1 MDTPAMVFDD
11 SEVLQSQLPAIVLLQ
26 KLGWTYLPANEATVQ
41 RGGRTSAVL
50 LDGIL
55 RQQLAHINQITFK
68 GKQRAFSAGSIARAI
83 QKIKD
88 ISLIGGTIIAA
99 QEAYDLLTLG
109 ESFEE
114 TIDGETKAFTLRYID
129 WKEPRNN
136 VFHVTAEFVM
146 PRAGSRDTY
155 RPDLVLFVNGIPLA
169 VIECKAR
176 NIAVA
181 EAIRDV
187 IEYQKRDGIPE
198 LFKSV
203 QIVAAINGQ
212 QALYGTTGSPQEAW
226 ARWRNDDDAEADL
239 AGLVSRPLTR
249 SQAAAAFTDFAR
261 WRERYETLGPEHR
274 SITDQDRMLHAIL
287 RPEQLL
293 VMARSYIVFDGNEKK
308 IAHYQQVRAVEKA
321 MARLRHVDAEGRR
334 TGGVVAHTQGS
345 GKSLTMVMLAKA
357 IAQEPS
363 IVNERIVIVTDR
375 IDLDKQIRKTFKNT
389 GAEVVRATSG
399 NILREKLEERKSRVI
414 TTVINKF
421 AAAVNHAKPIRDDSG
436 NIFVLVDEG
445 HRSQYGPMKAKVD
458 LAFPRACYVAFTG
471 TPLLKREKNTF
482 AKFGGAIDV
491 YSIRTATDDGSVVPI
506 LYDGRF
512 VEQHVNQDPLDLWF
526 DRYARGFTDTEKADL
541 KKRWSRLD
549 VLPQIDRFVQVVAW
563 DIYEDYWRNWKDT
576 PFKAMLVAPRKETAI
591 QYRDVLNG
599 FVSTETRVGKKVGD
613 DEPEQPIRCEVL
625 ISSPVEREG
634 EDDIDES
641 ANGRVLKFWAEK
653 MAEYGTEEKYNEL
666 VIERFRD
673 GGTID
678 ILIVVSKL
686 LTGFDAPRA
695 RVLYLAKTMKE
706 HSLLQAIARVNRRFE
721 NKDYGIV
728 VDYAA
733 NLGNLDEALTAYTAL
748 EGYDAEDVDG
758 AVIDYGRA
766 FNDLRQSRANL
777 IGLFQGLWDSTH
789 DSEALE
795 RFLAP
800 EDLRNEFYAR
810 LRAFAKALHL
820 AQTSPRFFDEFDRDQ
835 IQDLQS
841 ELTRFVKLRAQ
852 VSLRYQ
858 DRVDFKSIEPQ
869 IRRLLNQ
876 YVDAR
881 EVQKLTPENFNML
894 DDTRRQAV
902 LAELGETGAQADI
915 IASATMKRIEAEL
928 KENDPVLFERF
939 SEMLKRAIDEFRNR
953 TIAAIEYLRRVRAVA
968 QQVEQ
973 RGAAELPPQL
983 RARDTAQAYYR
994 VLREWAGGVGFDD
1007 GDALASL
1014 ALDVDA
1020 AIDRERCVD
1029 WIRKSDVKN
1038 RMYHSI
1044 DDAFYLFCK
1053 EHDLPKNWSDIER
1066 ASHTI
1071 VDTIAAARRA

>member
-1 MDTPAMVFDD
+1 MIDFDD
-11 SEVLQSQLPAIVLLQ
+11 TEVLQSQLTAIVLLQ
-26 KLGWTYLPANEATVQ
+26 KLGWIYLTATNVTAQ
-41 RGGRTSAVL
+41 RGSRTSMAL
-50 LDGIL
+50 LDGVL
-55 RQQLAHINQITFK
+55 RDQLTRLNQITYK
-68 GKQRAFSAGSIARAI
+68 GKQRAFSAGSIAHAI
-83 QKIKD
+83 QKLKD
-88 ISLIGGTIIAA
+88 ISLVGGSIAA
-99 QEAYDLLTLG
+99 SQDAFDLLTLG

-114 TIDGETKAFTLRYID
+114 TIDGETKAFSLHYID

-136 VFHVTAEFVM
+136 VFHVAAEFAVQ
-146 PRAGSRDTY
+146 RAGSRDTH
-155 RPDLVLFVNGIPLA
+155 RPDLVLFVNGIPLV

-176 NIAVA
+176 GIDITEAVK
-181 EAIRDV
+181 DLL
-187 IEYQKRDGIPE
+187 EYQKRDGIPE
-198 LFKSV
+198 LFKTV
-203 QIVAAINGQ
+203 QIVAALNGQ
-212 QALYGTTGSPQEAW
+212 QALYGTTGTPLDLW
-226 ARWRNDDDAEADL
+226 ARWRNDDEAEAGL
-239 AGLVSRPLTR
+239 AGVVSRPLTR
-249 SQAAAAFTDFAR
+249 AQSEALFADFGR
-261 WRERYETLGPEHR
+261 WRERYEALEPER
-274 SITDQDRMLHAIL
+274 RTITDQDRLLYDLL

-293 VMARSYIVFDGNEKK
+293 MMVRRYIVFDGNQKK
-308 IAHYQQVRAVEKA
+308 IARYQQVRAVEKA
-321 MARLRHVDAEGRR
+321 MARLRHVDADGRR

-357 IAQEPS
+357 IAQEPA

-375 IDLDKQIRKTFKNT
+375 VDLDKQIRKTFRNT

-399 NILREKLEERKSRVI
+399 NDLRLKLEERKSRVI

-421 AAAVNHAKPIRDDSG
+421 AAAVNHPKPIRDDSG

-482 AKFGGAIDV
+482 TKFGGSIDV
-491 YSIRTATDDGSVVPI
+491 YSIRTATEDGAVVPI
-506 LYDGRF
+506 LYDGRL
-512 VEQHVNQDPLDLWF
+512 VEQEVNKDPLDLWF
-526 DRYARGFTDTEKADL
+526 ERYARGFTDEEKRDL
-541 KKRWSRLD
+541 KKRWSRMD

-591 QYRDVLNG
+591 QYRDVING
-599 FVSTETRVGKKVGD
+599 FVATETRASKKVGD
-613 DEPEQPIRCEVL
+613 DEQEQPIRCEVL

-634 EDDIDES
+634 DDDIDES
-641 ANGRVLKFWAEK
+641 SSARVLKFWAEK
-653 MAEYGTEEKYNEL
+653 MAEHGTEEHYNEH
-666 VIERFRD
+666 VIEAFVE

-678 ILIVVSKL
+678 ILIVVNKL

-695 RVLYLAKTMKE
+695 TVLYLAKTMKE
-706 HSLLQAIARVNRRFE
+706 HSLLQAIARVNRRYE
-721 NKDYGIV
+721 NKSHGIV

-733 NLGNLDEALTAYTAL
+733 NLGSLDEALTAYTAL
-748 EGYDAEDVDG
+748 EGFDAEDVDG

-766 FNDLRQSRANL
+766 FSELRQARAKL
-777 IGLFQGLWDSTH
+777 IDHFQGLWDATH

-800 EDLRNEFYAR
+800 KNLREEFYDR

-820 AQTSPRFFDEFDRDQ
+820 AQTSPRFFEEFERDQ
-835 IQDLQS
+835 VQDLQS

-858 DRVDFKSIEPQ
+858 DRVNFKEIEPQ

-876 YVDAR
+876 YVDAK

-894 DDTRRQAV
+894 DDVRRMEV
-902 LAELGETGAQADI
+902 LAELGEPGAQADI
-915 IASATMKRIEAEL
+915 IASATKRRIEVELAES
-928 KENDPVLFERF
+928 DPVLFKKFSAMLEEIIARF
-939 SEMLKRAIDEFRNR
+939 RDR
-953 TIAAIEYLRRVRAVA
+953 TIGALEYLKRVRAVA
-968 QQVEQ
+968 QQVEE
-973 RGAAELPPQL
+973 RGTADIPLGL
-983 RARDTAQAYYR
+983 RNRDTAQAYYR
-994 VLREWAGGVGFDD
+994 VLREWAGGLGFEDR
-1007 GDALASL
+1007 DAIARL

-1020 AIDRERCVD
+1020 AVDRERSVD
-1029 WIRKSDVKN
+1029 WIRKTDVKN
-1038 RMYHSI
+1038 RMYQSI

-1071 VDTIAAARRA
+1071 VDTIAASRRT